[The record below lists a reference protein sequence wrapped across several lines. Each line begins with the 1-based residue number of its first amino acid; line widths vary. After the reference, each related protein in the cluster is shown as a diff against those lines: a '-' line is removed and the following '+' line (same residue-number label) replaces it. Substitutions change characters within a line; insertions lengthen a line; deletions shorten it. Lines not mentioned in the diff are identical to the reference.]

1 MKEINAIK
9 RKQEN
14 FKNCILRTY
23 QYVVEY
29 IPYYYF
35 GMMNSLDHII
45 MLNQES
51 LSKNTNAEK
60 ASVETG
66 LTVVQRLTNY
76 LTVYQQLTGTEETG
90 EVRKCINLLGKYK
103 PRTYDEVSQRITLK
117 DVYAE
122 CNERFPQSSL
132 ELRHKSQVLVKKLTE
147 EYFDNLQGLTMM
159 LQMLDL
165 SVTSLELLGN
175 KRLLIEWI
183 KEPYNLKEDINLGII
198 GIQNASEAAA
208 SIDRKI

>member
-1 MKEINAIK
+1 MKDINAIK

-35 GMMNSLDHII
+35 GMMNTLEHIV
-45 MLNQES
+45 MLNNES
-51 LSKNTNAEK
+51 LSKNTKAEQT
-60 ASVETG
+60 SVGTG
-66 LTVVQRLTNY
+66 LTVIQRLVNY
-76 LTVYQQLTGTEETG
+76 LTVYQELTGTEKTG
-90 EVRKCINLLGKYK
+90 EVQKCINLLDKYK
-103 PRTYDEVSQRITLK
+103 PRTYDEVSQRISLK

-122 CNERFPQSSL
+122 CNERYPQSSL

-147 EYFDNLQGLTMM
+147 EYFDNLQGLTTM

-165 SVTSLELLGN
+165 SVASLELLGD

-183 KEPYNLKEDINLGII
+183 KEPYNLQQEINLGIV